1 MIEIKNLKT
10 GYHVSG
16 HEKIVG
22 DDLNA
27 ELRKGELTC
36 LIGPN
41 GSGKSTLLRT
51 IASFMPKLG
60 GEILIDGRNLEDFSA
75 SELSRLIS
83 IVLTDNSS
91 IHNLSVFDVVSMGR
105 MPYTG
110 FWGYLNAHDRKI
122 VDDCLE
128 MVGVKHLALH
138 MIDALSDGERQKVM
152 IAKAIAQQT
161 PIILLDEPTAF
172 LYYPNKVAVV
182 LLLRKLAHEM
192 NKTILLS
199 IHDIDIA
206 LQIADNIWM
215 IEDDGRLV
223 VGNPTELCDSGVIA
237 KHIVNE
243 NIEFDKEGRTFYV
256 KAR

>member
-1 MIEIKNLKT
+1 MIELKNLTT
-10 GYHVSG
+10 GYHVSE
-16 HEKIVG
+16 HDKIVSR
-22 DDLNA
+22 DLNVTLQEGA
-27 ELRKGELTC
+27 LTC

-51 IASFMPKLG
+51 LASFMPMLD
-60 GEILIDGRNLEDFSA
+60 GEITLNGKALNNCSA
-75 SELSRLIS
+75 NELSRIIS
-83 IVLTDNSS
+83 IVLTDNSY
-91 IHNLSVFDVVSMGR
+91 IHNLTVFDVVAMGR

-110 FWGYLNAHDRKI
+110 FWGNLNSKDKKI
-122 VDDCLE
+122 VKDCLD
-128 MVGVKHLALH
+128 MVGVSNLAQN

-172 LYYPNKVAVV
+172 LYYPNKVAIV

-206 LQIADNIWM
+206 LQSADIIWM
-215 IEDDGRLV
+215 IKEDGGLI
-223 VGNPTELCDSGVIA
+223 VGNPEQLCKSGEIA
-237 KHIVNE
+237 QRIVNN
-243 NIEFDKEGRTFYV
+243 NIDFDSERRTFYV
-256 KAR
+256 KRP